1 MNTVVRPKQT
11 KVLNTYGY
19 ILSLAGWNV
28 KLEVEPVPMLIGT
41 DTDDPAL
48 AEDITNIA
56 NE

>member
-11 KVLNTYGY
+11 KVLDTYGY